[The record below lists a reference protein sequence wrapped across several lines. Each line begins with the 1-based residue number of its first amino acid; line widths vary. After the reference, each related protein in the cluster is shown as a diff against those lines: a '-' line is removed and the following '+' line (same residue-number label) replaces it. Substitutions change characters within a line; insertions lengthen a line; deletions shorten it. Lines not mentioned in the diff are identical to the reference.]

1 MMLTKSDARNSTTTA
16 TAGSTRLRASVLAA
30 VMLIAALSGPLRAQ
44 DKAAADKPA
53 ADKPAAAVKPSLS
66 VAPVLP
72 ATVSLPI
79 RLTSNGSV
87 AAWQEAILGAEVNG
101 LRLSEVRANVGDQVK
116 KGQVLAVFNR
126 DSVAAD
132 LAQSRAALAEAQA
145 TLADAQV
152 NAERARSIADSGA
165 LSSQQVAQYQTGEKT
180 AQARVASLRA
190 QLDAQQLRL
199 RYTQVTASDD
209 GVVSARNATLGAVV
223 PQGQELFR
231 LIRQNRLEWRGEVAA
246 ADLPRLK
253 PGLPVTVNAAGLAPI
268 NGKLRVIGPTV
279 DPSSR
284 NALVYVDL
292 PDATARGL
300 RPGMFAQ
307 GEFQLGAS
315 DALTLPPQAISL
327 RDGFSY
333 AFRIGPVTDGKARVS
348 QLKLQLG
355 RRIGDR
361 VEVLAGLK
369 AGEPVVASG
378 ASFLADGDT
387 VKVVAP

>member
-1 MMLTKSDARNSTTTA
+1 MMLMTSDERTPLTTDAAAAAMLRGAVRAALTVMLTA
-16 TAGSTRLRASVLAA
+16 AVVLA
-30 VMLIAALSGPLRAQ
+30 GPVLAQ
-44 DKAAADKPA
+44 DKAGADKPA
-53 ADKPAAAVKPSLS
+53 ASVKPSLS

-101 LRLSEVRANVGDQVK
+101 LRLTEVRANVGDQVK

-126 DSVAAD
+126 DGVAAD

-145 TLADAQV
+145 TLADAQS

-165 LSSQQVAQYQTGEKT
+165 LSSQQVAQYQTTEKT

-246 ADLPRLK
+246 ADLARLK
-253 PGLPVTVNAAGLAPI
+253 PGLPVTVSAAGLAPI
-268 NGKLRVIGPTV
+268 TGKLRMIGPTV
-279 DPSSR
+279 DPATR

-292 PDATARGL
+292 PDATVRGL

-333 AFRIGPVTDGKARVS
+333 AFRIGPVSDGRAKVT

-378 ASFLADGDT
+378 ASFLGDGDT

>member
-1 MMLTKSDARNSTTTA
+1 MIWMKPDALEPRTIAAAAPALLHIAARVALTVIA
-16 TAGSTRLRASVLAA
+16 TAAVTVASPAA
-30 VMLIAALSGPLRAQ
+30 AQ

-53 ADKPAAAVKPSLS
+53 APVKPSLS

-87 AAWQEAILGAEVNG
+87 AAWQEAILGAEVSG
-101 LRLSEVRANVGDQVK
+101 LRLTEVRANVGDQVK

-268 NGKLRVIGPTV
+268 TGKLRVIGPTV

-333 AFRIGPVTDGKARVS
+333 AFRIGPVTDGKARVA